1 LIYYKGKIM
10 KSKIPILIFVFSL
23 ILFCNWVAGPET
35 IAVIV
40 KTQGSITLIRS
51 KTASKEKITR
61 GTKLR
66 DGDKLVTKKKS
77 YAAVSFLDDAS
88 FIRIRPNSTCII
100 RGKKE
105 KNKISKN
112 IFLEVGMLFARVLKQ
127 KGQFLISTPTSV
139 ASVKGTEWITEQ
151 KFEGGTFYYGIKGVV
166 EITNDAGSA
175 LLHENESAW
184 VASEKEAPV
193 ISKIDSS
200 AVPSVDEDDKADLF
214 ELEFENDAGQ
224 KKLLKYNAIKKE

>member
-1 LIYYKGKIM
+1 M
-10 KSKIPILIFVFSL
+10 KSKITILLFVFSI
-23 ILFCNWVAGPET
+23 ILLCNWAAGAEA

-40 KTQGSITLIRS
+40 KAEGSITLMRGN
-51 KTASKEKITR
+51 TASAEKVKR
-61 GTKLR
+61 GMKLQ

-77 YAAVSFLDDAS
+77 YVAVSFLDDAS

-105 KNKISKN
+105 QNKISKN

-127 KGQFLISTPTSV
+127 KGKFLISTPTSV

-151 KFEGGTFYYGIKGVV
+151 KFEGGTFYYGLKGVV

-175 LLHENESAW
+175 LLHENESAY
-184 VASEKEAPV
+184 VGSEKEAPV
-193 ISKIDSS
+193 ISKIDPS